1 MINRL
6 KSIMDPDEKRV
17 RQEDCNEDAMGIGIL
32 TLTNKR
38 VAFDKKHSRVMDFS
52 GSIGDTILDVPLENI
67 TKVWKEGLLMKKV
80 CFTAKTNDG
89 EKTYKFGVFSNGS
102 WRKTFEKTLE
112 NFLESKK

>member
-1 MINRL
+1 MTNRL

-17 RQEDCNEDAMGIGIL
+17 RQEDCNEDTMGIGIL

-38 VAFDKKHSRVMDFS
+38 VAFDKKHARVMDFS

-80 CFTAKTNDG
+80 CFTQKQMMVKRHTSLVYLATEAG
-89 EKTYKFGVFSNGS
+89 EKHLKRL
-102 WRKTFEKTLE
+102 WKTF
-112 NFLESKK
+112 

>member
-1 MINRL
+1 
-6 KSIMDPDEKRV
+6 MDPDEKRV

-38 VAFDKKHSRVMDFS
+38 VAFDKKHARVMDFS

-80 CFTAKTNDG
+80 CFTAKMEDS
-89 EKTYKFGVFSNGS
+89 EKTWKFGVFSNGS
-102 WRKTFEKTLE
+102 WLKTFKKTLE
-112 NFLESKK
+112 KLEPKNN

>member
-1 MINRL
+1 MNNRL

-17 RQEDCNEDAMGIGIL
+17 RQEDCNEDAMCIGIL

-38 VAFDKKHSRVMDFS
+38 VAFDKKHARVMDFS
-52 GSIGDTILDVPLENI
+52 GSIGVTILDVLLENI

-80 CFTAKTNDG
+80 SFTAKTNDG
-89 EKTYKFGVFSNGS
+89 EKTIMIGVFSNGR

>member
-1 MINRL
+1 
-6 KSIMDPDEKRV
+6 MDADEKRIS
-17 RQEDCNEDAMGIGIL
+17 QEDCNEDTIGIGIL

-38 VAFDKKHSRVMDFS
+38 VAFDKKQSRVMDFTAK
-52 GSIGDTILDVPLENI
+52 IGDTVLNVPLENV

-80 CFTAKTNDG
+80 CFTAKTDDG

>member
-17 RQEDCNEDAMGIGIL
+17 RQEDCNEDTMGIGIL

-80 CFTAKTNDG
+80 WFTAKTNDG
-89 EKTYKFGVFSNGS
+89 EKTYKFGVFSNVI

-112 NFLESKK
+112 NILESKK